1 MLLKHLATSVKVFL
15 AVRHL
20 IPQSLNQ
27 CSILLNLTFMSS
39 LHLTIIQPYLMLPS
53 VLSEARE
60 PQVTRFPMSSTLM
73 SGSRA
78 AAHPNRGESLVV
90 RVGVLLV

>member
-1 MLLKHLATSVKVFL
+1 MLLKHLAARVKVFL
-15 AVRHL
+15 AVPHL

-27 CSILLNLTFMSS
+27 CSILDLTFMSS
-39 LHLTIIQPYLMLPS
+39 LHLAIIQPYLKLAS

-60 PQVTRFPMSSTLM
+60 PPVTRFPMSSMLM

-78 AAHPNRGESLVV
+78 APHPNRGESVAI